1 MVSGMALELI
11 LTLIGGGLVGL
22 LSSVL
27 GLGGGIIIVPLLT
40 IVFKMAH
47 TQAIATSLMTIAFIT
62 MLNTYRFQ
70 KRKMVNWR
78 MVFVIVVFSAASS
91 FTGGYLVTILNE
103 RLLLL
108 FFILFVLYVLIQTLF
123 LKHDM
128 GEPDPGNHSPWF
140 WGTII
145 GSFSGI
151 ISGTT
156 GVGGGAIITPLLFKS
171 RVEIPARVVPITN
184 AVMLMNAFFALIPLA
199 CQPATESGF
208 LTLGLIH
215 IDRALLIFAGAI
227 PVSVWGTHHQGHIS
241 IKTKKIFI
249 AVVLLIIL
257 IRMGYKFL
265 VSA

>member
-1 MVSGMALELI
+1 MSIELI
-11 LTLIGGGLVGL
+11 LTFVGGGLVGL

-27 GLGGGIIIVPLLT
+27 GLGGGIVIVPLLT
-40 IVFKMAH
+40 VVFEMAH
-47 TQAIATSLMTIAFIT
+47 AEAIATSLMTIAFIT

-70 KRKMVNWR
+70 KKKMINWR
-78 MVFVIVVFSAASS
+78 MVLVIIVFSAVSS
-91 FTGGYLVTILNE
+91 FAGGYLVSILNE

-108 FFILFVLYVLIQTLF
+108 FFILFVFYVFIQTLF
-123 LKHDM
+123 LKHRLTELDS
-128 GEPDPGNHSPWF
+128 PRHSPWF
-140 WGTII
+140 WGAII

-199 CQPATESGF
+199 CQPATQSGF

-249 AVVLLIIL
+249 AFVLLIIL
-257 IRMGYKFL
+257 VRMTYKFF